1 MDTNLSTAPAPRF
14 SERRSRRLI
23 NQLAQIEAT
32 RRYQEA
38 RCALAV
44 EFHTAELS
52 GCIETLVAAWLQ
64 RLNSKSAGACTTNR
78 RTEA

>member
-1 MDTNLSTAPAPRF
+1 MDTIPSATATPLL

-23 NQLAQIEAT
+23 NQLAQIEAS

-52 GCIETLVAAWLQ
+52 GCTGELVSAWLQ
-64 RLNSKSAGACTTNR
+64 QLDSRKVQAPAQPRSER
-78 RTEA
+78 